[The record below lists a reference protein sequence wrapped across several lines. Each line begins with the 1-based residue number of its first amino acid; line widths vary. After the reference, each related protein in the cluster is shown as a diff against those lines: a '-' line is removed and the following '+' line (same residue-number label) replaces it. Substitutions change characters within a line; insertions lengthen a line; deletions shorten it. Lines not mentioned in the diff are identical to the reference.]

1 VLKTGLNVESV
12 DVEGLTPIEGLT
24 DQLSNPA
31 ASDVKLAVLP
41 AHKVG
46 GEANKAFIVPTYTVI
61 VGLRMPQLH

>member
-1 VLKTGLNVESV
+1 MESV

-24 DQLSNPA
+24 DQLSTPEA
-31 ASDVKLAVLP
+31 KDVKIAALT

-46 GEANKAFIVPTYTVI
+46 GDANKAFIVPTYTVI

>member
-1 VLKTGLNVESV
+1 MESV

-24 DQLSNPA
+24 DQLSTPEA
-31 ASDVKLAVLP
+31 KDVKLAVLP

-61 VGLRMPQLH
+61 VGLRIPQLH